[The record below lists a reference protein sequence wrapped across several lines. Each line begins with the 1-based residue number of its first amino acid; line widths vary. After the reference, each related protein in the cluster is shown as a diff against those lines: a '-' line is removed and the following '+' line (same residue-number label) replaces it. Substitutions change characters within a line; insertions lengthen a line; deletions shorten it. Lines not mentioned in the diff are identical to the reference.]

1 MISAAT
7 RPSEPVGRFC
17 LVLHTHLPWLAHHG
31 SWPVGEEWLY
41 QAWST
46 SYLPIVDLLHE
57 LAAEGRRDLLTLGLT
72 PVLAAQ
78 LDDPY
83 CLSEEQTWLGFWD
96 TRALALASDPDPVVR
111 EAGAREHRASRRALD
126 SFDRHWRAGGSGA
139 LRPLVDAGVIE
150 LLGGP
155 AAHPFQPLL
164 DDRIA
169 AFSLRTG
176 LDDGRVRLGARPAGI
191 WAPECG
197 YRPGLEQL
205 YADAGVTHFL
215 IDGPTLRHVG
225 AHTSAAYSVG
235 ESDVVVFARDLDIT
249 YRVWSPK
256 KGYPGGPWYRDFY
269 AIDTDSG
276 FRRWRVTNTHSPD
289 KAPYEPERANEAAL
303 ADARDFV
310 AHVRDHLLTIREQ
323 RDGRPGIAI
332 AAYDTELFGHWWH
345 EGPTWLGHVLRLL
358 PEAGVEV
365 STLNSALEDGAVEG
379 RVDLESGSWGSGK
392 DWRVWNGDSVRDLV
406 EGNNALQSRVVDVVD
421 KQLAHGDGFR
431 DPLLD
436 QLVRTGLLALSSD
449 WAFMVT
455 KDTAAQYAQHRHR
468 DHHAAFTRLADAI
481 ESAGFSPRDLSSR
494 TKFAIAE
501 AASQRHSDG
510 PFTHLD
516 ARLL

>member
-1 MISAAT
+1 
-7 RPSEPVGRFC
+7 
-17 LVLHTHLPWLAHHG
+17 
-31 SWPVGEEWLY
+31 
-41 QAWST
+41 
-46 SYLPIVDLLHE
+46 
-57 LAAEGRRDLLTLGLT
+57 
-72 PVLAAQ
+72 
-78 LDDPY
+78 
-83 CLSEEQTWLGFWD
+83 
-96 TRALALASDPDPVVR
+96 
-111 EAGAREHRASRRALD
+111 
-126 SFDRHWRAGGSGA
+126 
-139 LRPLVDAGVIE
+139 
-150 LLGGP
+150 
-155 AAHPFQPLL
+155 
-164 DDRIA
+164 
-169 AFSLRTG
+169 
-176 LDDGRVRLGARPAGI
+176 
-191 WAPECG
+191 
-197 YRPGLEQL
+197 
-205 YADAGVTHFL
+205 
-215 IDGPTLRHVG
+215 
-225 AHTSAAYSVG
+225 
-235 ESDVVVFARDLDIT
+235 
-249 YRVWSPK
+249 VWSPK

-289 KAPYEPERANEAAL
+289 KAPYEPERANDAAL

-358 PEAGVEV
+358 PQAGVEV
-365 STLNSALEDGAVEG
+365 STLNAALEAGAVEG

-406 EGNNALQSRVVDVVD
+406 DDNNALQSRVVDVVD

-455 KDTAAQYAQHRHR
+455 KDTAAQYARHRHR
-468 DHHAAFTRLADAI
+468 DHHAAFTRLADLI
-481 ESAGFSPRDLSSR
+481 ESAGFSPRDSSSR
-494 TKFAIAE
+494 TTIALNE

-510 PFTHLD
+510 PFAHLD